1 MPNNPND
8 LVWWKDEDGN
18 LQQFTRLA
26 VEGAG
31 KNWTEVKKGFPVN
44 AAVEDEAATPVVD
57 SETGRSSS
65 ASK

>member
-18 LQQFTRLA
+18 LQQFTRGA
-26 VEGAG
+26 VEGAEL
-31 KNWTEVKKGFPVN
+31 KWTEVKRGFPVS
-44 AAVEDEAATPVVD
+44 ATEDEPAAPVAD
-57 SETGRSSS
+57 SGTGRSSS